1 MNMSQAQN
9 IASPM
14 WKLGS
19 RPIFVTLSTYKG
31 VNKVHLRHYRLS
43 AEGLW
48 LPLKT
53 GVALNFDEWEN
64 FKSLIDSI
72 DMEYRR
78 INSQQIETIPILDAN
93 FLEQNFLVQKDAVAI
108 STQTI

>member
-1 MNMSQAQN
+1 MSQAQN

-19 RPIFVTLSTYKG
+19 RPIF
-31 VNKVHLRHYRLS
+31 
-43 AEGLW
+43 A
-48 LPLKT
+48 
-53 GVALNFDEWEN
+53 
-64 FKSLIDSI
+64 IDSI

-78 INSQQIETIPILDAN
+78 INSQQIETIPILDVN
-93 FLEQNFLVQKDAVAI
+93 FLDQNFLDQKDAVAI